1 VVVGPR
7 FTARVD
13 ILTSLGLEAIEQEMA
28 GQVIGSYI
36 ASDPSGTTQAP
47 GVWAAGNVTTLTD
60 VELRP
65 SASSQSMLVDGRII
79 QPLYCV
85 KEAGCIKI
93 QWRYRATEMPGK
105 PPTATNDDSGRGG
118 HRLCSRRGSRPGAR

>member
-1 VVVGPR
+1 MVVGPR

-47 GVWAAGNVTTLTD
+47 GVWAVGNVTTLTD

-65 SASSQSMLVDGRII
+65 SASSHF
-79 QPLYCV
+79 
-85 KEAGCIKI
+85 
-93 QWRYRATEMPGK
+93 
-105 PPTATNDDSGRGG
+105 TA
-118 HRLCSRRGSRPGAR
+118 